1 MANPNGVL
9 PPEGR
14 EEAKK
19 KKGAP
24 ADPTN
29 DTEVRGYLTEP
40 GMRIKDMNPNLPDD
54 PATEAVEPDREKH
67 YLGRGDEAQVAD
79 PPASTTRGG
88 YEDYEQGEAT
98 GRQVHDKP
106 APDFMPN
113 AANRDALW
121 EALTPEQKKAILSV
135 SAAPSPLP
143 GQGGYQ
149 SSKGR
154 GSEITGGGR
163 QPDPQRKTKEGKYI
177 YGEKAPME
185 RIPDFY
191 TEMDTLRRAAQNEE

>member
-1 MANPNGVL
+1 MANPGGVL

-24 ADPTN
+24 AEAAPVDEHQKNP
-29 DTEVRGYLTEP
+29 GFLT
-40 GMRIKDMNPNLPDD
+40 GSGDD
-54 PATEAVEPDREKH
+54 PKYERSESPAKFGPGGNWVRPSEKEQEAAPHREGGWSEK
-67 YLGRGDEAQVAD
+67 
-79 PPASTTRGG
+79 PP
-88 YEDYEQGEAT
+88 
-98 GRQVHDKP
+98 
-106 APDFMPN
+106 PDFMP
-113 AANRDALW
+113 DADSQGRQSIW
-121 EALTPEQKKAILSV
+121 EGLTPEQKDAILSV

-185 RIPDFY
+185 RSPDFY